1 MSDTEINVNSN
12 KKQKVENTQIRDQEE
27 EHITCMI
34 CSDVWTTK
42 GGHCLVS
49 LKCGHLFGK
58 RLECVY
64 QDQFHS
70 CH

>member
-12 KKQKVENTQIRDQEE
+12 KKQKIENTQTHDQED

-34 CSDVWTTK
+34 CSDVWTTR

-58 RLECVY
+58 R
-64 QDQFHS
+64 
-70 CH
+70 